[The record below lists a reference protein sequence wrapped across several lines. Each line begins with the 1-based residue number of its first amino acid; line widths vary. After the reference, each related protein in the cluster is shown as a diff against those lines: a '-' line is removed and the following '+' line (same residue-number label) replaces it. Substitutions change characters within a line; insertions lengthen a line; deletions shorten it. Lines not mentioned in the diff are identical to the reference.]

1 MDENFRKMMRW
12 YGKIYNQFDLYDGD
26 FLKKS
31 YRDVKT
37 NKEVAFDWRSEA
49 TIIFVNNY
57 AFAESLNLQV
67 NFEPQGKKIS
77 KFISS

>member
-12 YGKIYNQFDLYDGD
+12 YGKIFNQYELYDGN
-26 FLKKS
+26 FLEKK
-31 YRDVKT
+31 YRDVKSD
-37 NKEVAFDWRSEA
+37 KEVQFDWRSEA

-67 NFEPQGKKIS
+67 NI
-77 KFISS
+77 